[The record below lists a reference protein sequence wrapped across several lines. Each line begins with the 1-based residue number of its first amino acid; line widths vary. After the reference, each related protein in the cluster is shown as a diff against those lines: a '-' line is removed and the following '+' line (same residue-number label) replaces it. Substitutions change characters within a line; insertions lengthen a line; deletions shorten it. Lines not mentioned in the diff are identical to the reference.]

1 MAEMHVTWHKQSFW
15 LNQSG
20 DSETLPQ
27 VKKMVIS
34 SNLIKTPSQA
44 CANYHAAQQAEA
56 LSCQKKNSI
65 LHTVAPVPWGK
76 KCDSDHQTHDLVPDH
91 PPAQSSSSKPEHLFK
106 TNKAVAYASVQ
117 QKTRSSPPE
126 AQLN

>member
-20 DSETLPQ
+20 NSETLPQ

-34 SNLIKTPSQA
+34 SNLKKLHLKLVLTTMLHNKLRHWA
-44 CANYHAAQQAEA
+44 VR
-56 LSCQKKNSI
+56 KKNSI